1 MGNPIQRAKT
11 IIGEKIA
18 DANPAAPKGF
28 TNNDLPWGKFKDSF
42 FKPIKLEPS
51 RHDGLYPYRLLVI
64 DVKKSNNIAK
74 GGEAPTPDPVKNK
87 SNTGGVS
94 FSIGGG
100 STWIFNLP
108 LTPKQLQITDQFA
121 INTSATMRG
130 VIEEHNGVKFKM
142 ISASGT
148 TGIWPG
154 RINLEDGSLTTPEQE
169 DKGIGTGYFQAL
181 LLQQFLEQYAM
192 AKKDPANKSWRLVFD
207 CPKTN
212 ESFIV
217 TPIQYS
223 ITRSERSPNEFLY
236 NMQFKAWK
244 RVELNSIKLDA
255 ALGAALGAELGAA
268 SPIAP
273 DVSAFDKLN
282 QALSKGRSFMS
293 ASLNKIR
300 AIRADF
306 RKPFDALRKVSV
318 FIKDASGVAL
328 QVSDL
333 PSKILKDIDSSIK
346 RIASDLGAADS
357 NFSAA
362 FTNPFGLDRG
372 KSADSKARSVA
383 SKISSENNKNEGV
396 SSAQIEAGELGN
408 EARDAQK
415 ASPINAIFSEPEGNF
430 DFFNGIDVNSL
441 TLTPQ
446 QQIAI
451 DDEIEL
457 NSLISIEELKEIT
470 EEIQDLMLDLTNSFG
485 AGDAFFSEVYG
496 RPEPKQR
503 ATAMTLE
510 EFELIS
516 ALEEIVLNLNILTST
531 RELDD
536 DRRQSS
542 LEYVGGLADD
552 SGITFDSASTAK
564 QLVPVP
570 FNLTIEEIS
579 ARYLGDADRYN
590 EIITLNNLRS
600 PYIDE
605 DGFFYNLLSNGDG
618 RQFNIETN
626 ENLFVGQKIQLS
638 SNTVPTFT
646 RKITAIEKITDT
658 NYLITVDG
666 VSNLNSLTTSNQAKI
681 KGFLPGTVNSQN
693 QIYIPSDLAINEE
706 PRTFEIASLN
716 DDPLTNFSKIDWLLD
731 DSGDVVLNSFGEIGL
746 ANGITNLIQ
755 SLKMKVLTQ
764 KGQLLSNSSF
774 GLALAPGAIVND
786 INTESILKDLREM
799 VLQDPRFEA
808 VEKIEINVFPPE
820 LSITIV
826 AVLANGKG
834 VFPINFTA

>member
-1 MGNPIQRAKT
+1 MALNKIFSLFGNK
-11 IIGEKIA
+11 
-18 DANPAAPKGF
+18 AAESKDSASKEQGF
-28 TNNDLPWGKFKDSF
+28 TSNNNLPWGKFEDSF

-64 DVKKSNNIAK
+64 NVQDSNKVVK

-87 SNTGGVS
+87 SNSGGVS

-100 STWIFNLP
+100 KSWIFNLP

-154 RINLEDGSLTTPEQE
+154 RINLEDGSLNTPEQE
-169 DKGIGTGYFQAL
+169 DKGVGTGYFQAL

-223 ITRSERSPNEFLY
+223 VTKSERSPNEFLY

-244 RVELNSIKLDA
+244 RVDLNSIRLD
-255 ALGAALGAELGAA
+255 AA
-268 SPIAP
+268 SPIPP

-293 ASLNKIR
+293 ASLNTIR

-318 FIKDASGVAL
+318 FIKDASGLAL
-328 QVSDL
+328 QASDL
-333 PSKILKDIDSSIK
+333 PSKILQDIDSSLK
-346 RIASDLGAADS
+346 KVASDIFAAED

-362 FTNPFGLDRG
+362 FSSPFGLDRG

-408 EARDAQK
+408 EARDAQR

-552 SGITFDSASTAK
+552 SDITFESTSTAK

-693 QIYIPSDLAINEE
+693 QIYIPSDLAIDEE

-774 GLALAPGAIVND
+774 GLGLAPGAIVND
-786 INTESILKDLREM
+786 INTESVLKDLREM

>member
-1 MGNPIQRAKT
+1 MALNKIFTPFGNKVAESKDSALKK
-11 IIGEKIA
+11 E
-18 DANPAAPKGF
+18 GF
-28 TNNDLPWGKFKDSF
+28 TNNNNLPWGNFKDSF

-64 DVKKSNNIAK
+64 DVKDNQVVK
-74 GGEAPTPDPVKNK
+74 GDNPKLESTDIVKNK
-87 SNTGGVS
+87 SNSGGVS

-100 STWIFNLP
+100 STWVFNLP

-154 RINLEDGSLTTPEQE
+154 RINFEDGVLITPEKE
-169 DKGIGTGYFQAL
+169 DKGVGTGYFQAL

-192 AKKDPANKSWRLVFD
+192 AKKDPAKKRWRLVFD

-223 ITRSERSPNEFLY
+223 VTKSERSPNEFLY

-244 RVELNSIKLDA
+244 RVDLNSAKKDI
-255 ALGAALGAELGAA
+255 ALG
-268 SPIAP
+268 SIKP
-273 DVSAFDKLN
+273 DVSAFDKFN

-293 ASLNKIR
+293 SSLNTIK

-306 RKPFDALRKVSV
+306 RKPFDALRKVSMFV
-318 FIKDASGVAL
+318 KDASGAVL
-328 QVSDL
+328 QLSDL
-333 PSKILKDIDSSIK
+333 PSKILQDIDSSIK
-346 RIASDLGAADS
+346 KVASDLGAADS

-362 FTNPFGLDRG
+362 FANPFGLDRG
-372 KSADSKARSVA
+372 KGAESKARSVV
-383 SKISSENNKNEGV
+383 SKITSENAKFEGV
-396 SSAQIEAGELGN
+396 SAEQIEAGVLGV
-408 EARDAQK
+408 EARDAQRS
-415 ASPINAIFSEPEGNF
+415 SPINDIFNEPEGNF

-441 TLTPQ
+441 ELTPQ

-451 DDEIEL
+451 EDEIEL
-457 NSLISIEELKEIT
+457 NALISVEELKEIT
-470 EEIQDLMLDLTNSFG
+470 QELQDLMLDLTNSFG

-496 RPEPKQR
+496 RPEPKER
-503 ATAMTLE
+503 ATTMTLE

-552 SGITFDSASTAK
+552 SDITFDSASTAK

-605 DGFFYNLLSNGDG
+605 DGFFYSLLSNGDG
-618 RQFNIETN
+618 RQFNIEAN

-646 RKITAIEKITDT
+646 RKITNVEKITDT

-666 VSNLNSLTTSNQAKI
+666 LSNLDLLKTNDQAKI
-681 KGFLPGTVNSQN
+681 KAFLPGTVNSQN
-693 QIYIPSDLAINEE
+693 QIYIPSDIIVDEE

-716 DDPLTNFSKIDWLLD
+716 DDPLTNFSKVDWLLD
-731 DSGDVVLNSFGEIGL
+731 DNGDIVLNSFGEVGL

-774 GLALAPGAIVND
+774 GLGLAPGAIVND
-786 INTESILKDLREM
+786 INTESVLKDLREM

-834 VFPINFTA
+834 IFPINFTT